1 MNKFEKLCQT
11 ASDID
16 VDIVDYPFT
25 SDRFKG
31 LYCDGTIALNQD
43 ICADSEKAC
52 ILAEELGHHFTT
64 VGNITDQKET
74 ENRKQERRARVWAY
88 NEMIS
93 LSDLVDSYK
102 DGCRSRYEIAEH
114 LEVTE
119 KFLQECLDYFLLDLT
134 NSANALISSSSSGV
148 YSSPS
153 KCAAM
158 VVGFSICS
166 SENK

>member
-114 LEVTE
+114 LDA
-119 KFLQECLDYFLLDLT
+119 FPHCMMLPAQQHCHPH
-134 NSANALISSSSSGV
+134 SASAPGH
-148 YSSPS
+148 
-153 KCAAM
+153 CE
-158 VVGFSICS
+158 FSIAHFL
-166 SENK
+166 E